1 MSSPPTTAVD
11 FGLDPLPGEELHA
24 VLSALRE
31 TGPLVSV
38 RLFGMDARLVTRFTD
53 VKEAFRDDEH
63 LPGGVTYQGHTEP
76 VVGRTF
82 ISMDGSEHDRHRQL
96 ATPAFRSRA
105 VSRFDEEALVP
116 LAHEIVD
123 RFVGRGEADLVAEF
137 TTVLPFYAITRKL
150 GLPRATD
157 DQMRAWADRM
167 LTYQTDPDS
176 AVGAATEFSR
186 VIEPLLEARR
196 SAPEED
202 LLSELLSAELDG
214 QALDDEEV
222 CSTVRLLFSVGAT
235 TTSHA
240 MGNLFGALLARPDLM
255 AEARV
260 DEAARAAIVHELLR
274 WEGPLATLPRVAP
287 FDAIVAGEAVQ
298 AGTMLLFGIAA
309 ANRDPRAWPAPDDFD
324 PSRFGR
330 SQEDIVTFG
339 FGQKFCP
346 GSHLARRQLV
356 TALDVLLDRLPDLRL
371 IDDTGA
377 APRGGVLRHPSA
389 LHVAWERP

>member
-1 MSSPPTTAVD
+1 
-11 FGLDPLPGEELHA
+11 
-24 VLSALRE
+24 
-31 TGPLVSV
+31 
-38 RLFGMDARLVTRFTD
+38 
-53 VKEAFRDDEH
+53 
-63 LPGGVTYQGHTEP
+63 
-76 VVGRTF
+76 
-82 ISMDGSEHDRHRQL
+82 
-96 ATPAFRSRA
+96 
-105 VSRFDEEALVP
+105 
-116 LAHEIVD
+116 
-123 RFVGRGEADLVAEF
+123 
-137 TTVLPFYAITRKL
+137 
-150 GLPRATD
+150 
-157 DQMRAWADRM
+157 
-167 LTYQTDPDS
+167 
-176 AVGAATEFSR
+176 
-186 VIEPLLEARR
+186 
-196 SAPEED
+196 
-202 LLSELLSAELDG
+202 
-214 QALDDEEV
+214 
-222 CSTVRLLFSVGAT
+222 
-235 TTSHA
+235 